1 MSGENDDEGPGRR
14 GLLVA
19 LVAIVLL
26 VLAGWWISGALHRG
40 AAVQDCVMQGRSNC
54 APIR

>member
-1 MSGENDDEGPGRR
+1 MTAGDDDEGPGRR

-19 LVAIVLL
+19 LAVIVVL

>member
-1 MSGENDDEGPGRR
+1 MMEEGDGEGPSRR

-19 LVAIVLL
+19 LVVIVVL
-26 VLAGWWISGALHRG
+26 VLAGWWISGALRGG
-40 AAVQDCVMQGRSNC
+40 AAVQDCVMQGRTNC